1 MPHRLS
7 FGVTIEG
14 GEVFVD
20 DNGVSVHTDLVVS
33 EFVGMMVMIR
43 EYMSENLNVVAQ
55 GLRKSPINPLE

>member
-14 GEVFVD
+14 SKVFVN

-43 EYMSENLNVVAQ
+43 EHMSENLNVVA
-55 GLRKSPINPLE
+55 